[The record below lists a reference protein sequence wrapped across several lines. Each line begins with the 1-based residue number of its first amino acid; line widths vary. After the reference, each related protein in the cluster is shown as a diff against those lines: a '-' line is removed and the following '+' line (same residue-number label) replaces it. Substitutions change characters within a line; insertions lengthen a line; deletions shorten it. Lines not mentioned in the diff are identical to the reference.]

1 MSGIPK
7 QLVDLDPDA
16 PHVVVEFAALTGES
30 HESLEALDANWLATV
45 KSALVTGTIRQVD
58 LVANN
63 RRFRIGARP
72 QRKFWRRGQP
82 WLARLVS

>member
-30 HESLEALDANWLATV
+30 HESLEALDANWFGCL
-45 KSALVTGTIRQVD
+45 KSALETGNIREVD
-58 LVANN
+58 FVANN
-63 RRFRIGARP
+63 RRFTIGARP
-72 QRKFWRRGQP
+72 QRKFWRRSRP
-82 WLARLVS
+82 WLARLGS